1 MGGKMPAIAERPAEK
16 YIVKE
21 APKVVTSKA
30 QHDAYVSWLLE
41 IQRHKPLTSDD
52 REKARLLV
60 LVIKD
65 YESKQIPVST
75 ASPRE
80 VLEELM
86 EANNLRQKDLAH
98 LLGGESVV
106 SNVLSGR
113 RELNRHQIERLS
125 QRFNVSPAVF
135 F

>member
-1 MGGKMPAIAERPAEK
+1 MTRVDGKMPAIAK
-16 YIVKE
+16 YPRVI
-21 APKVVTSKA
+21 TSKA
-30 QHDAYVSWLLE
+30 QHEAYVSWLLE
-41 IQRHKPLTSDD
+41 LQRQKGLSRDD
-52 REKARLLV
+52 KDVVRLLI

-65 YESKQIPVST
+65 YESRQFPVEA

-86 EANNLRQKDLAH
+86 EANNLRQKDLAP

-106 SNVLSGR
+106 SNVLSGH
-113 RELNRHQIERLS
+113 RELNKHQIERLS
-125 QRFNVSPAVF
+125 QQFNVSPAVF

>member
-1 MGGKMPAIAERPAEK
+1 MPAIGEYPRV
-16 YIVKE
+16 I
-21 APKVVTSKA
+21 TSKA

-41 IQRHKPLTSDD
+41 LQRQKSLSRDD
-52 REKARLLV
+52 KEIVRLLI

-65 YESKQIPVST
+65 YESKHFPIEA

-80 VLEELM
+80 VLQELM
-86 EANNLRQKDLAH
+86 EANNLRQKDLAP

-106 SNVLSGR
+106 SNILSGH
-113 RELNRHQIERLS
+113 RELNKHQIERLS
-125 QRFNVSPAVF
+125 QQFHVSPAVF